1 MRTHKLSLI
10 LSILLACFLALGVS
24 LQPLLAQAAPA
35 TAENGPTASNS
46 IAVVVQ
52 FSETDRSIRK
62 VEFSSS
68 TITGLQALLDSG
80 LDVVT
85 QNFSWGTAVC
95 AIEGVGCPAS
105 NCFCDS
111 SKFWN
116 YEYWDGSQWQSHTSG
131 ASSTNR
137 NDGAIDGWR
146 WGEWTGTPILP
157 YPQLERA
164 WNALQWLKTQQNSD
178 GGYGSPNSAV
188 PGSVESLLA
197 IGANH
202 YKAAEWRKDS
212 NSASILAYMM
222 ANGASYTQNS
232 ASASGKFAV
241 SASAA
246 QMCMPYQAKSPED
259 FYDSSN
265 GQYQAGAGPQAW
277 AILGTVA
284 MSETVPA
291 DAVTYLKNLAL
302 SGGGWEW
309 SSGWTADTNTTSLA
323 IQALVAAGVDPTD
336 SVIVGGL
343 NFIHTAQNNDG
354 GFTYDPDSTWGTD
367 SDTNST
373 AYVLQAIYAV
383 GQDPTSA
390 AWQKGG
396 NTAFDFLAT
405 VQLNN
410 GSFEWQPNL
419 GSNLLATQ
427 QVIPALLGRPAPF
440 VVREIEGCRVS
451 FMPLVSR

>member
-10 LSILLACFLALGVS
+10 FSILLVCFLALSVS

-35 TAENGPTASNS
+35 TAENSPTAGNS
-46 IAVVVQ
+46 MAVVVQ
-52 FSETDRSIRK
+52 FSETDRLIRK

-68 TITGLQALLDSG
+68 TITGLQALLNSG

-178 GGYGSPNSAV
+178 GGYGSPNSAA

-202 YKAAEWRKDS
+202 YKAAEWKLTPTSSSLKDYIDGNATS
-212 NSASILAYMM
+212 YITNASSA
-222 ANGASYTQNS
+222 
-232 ASASGKFAV
+232 GKLGV
-241 SASAA
+241 GSQKSSLT
-246 QMCMPYQAKSPED
+246 YQATWPKPST
-259 FYDSSN
+259 YYNSST
-265 GQYQAGAGPQAW
+265 GIYQNGAGPQAW
-277 AILGTVA
+277 AILGA
-284 MSETVPA
+284 LALGENVPPEAIDYLLSLA
-291 DAVTYLKNLAL
+291 DAN
-302 SGGGWEW
+302 GGWAW
-309 SSGWTADTNTTSLA
+309 SAPFDRDTNTTALA
-323 IQALVAAGVDPTD
+323 IQALRAAGRTPRLPQVQKALDF
-336 SVIVGGL
+336 L
-343 NFIHTAQNNDG
+343 HQAQKNDG
-354 GFTYDPDSTWGTD
+354 GFPFDPAYG

-373 AYVLQAIYAV
+373 AYVLQALYAI
-383 GQDPTSA
+383 GEDPTSNS
-390 AWQKGG
+390 WKKNG
-396 NTAFDFLAT
+396 NSPLDFLAT
-405 VQLNN
+405 AQLND
-410 GSFEWQPNL
+410 GSFEWQVGQ

-427 QVIPALLGRPAPF
+427 QVIPALLGNPSALSLPTLF
-440 VVREIEGCRVS
+440 EYY
-451 FMPLVSR
+451 FPLIQR